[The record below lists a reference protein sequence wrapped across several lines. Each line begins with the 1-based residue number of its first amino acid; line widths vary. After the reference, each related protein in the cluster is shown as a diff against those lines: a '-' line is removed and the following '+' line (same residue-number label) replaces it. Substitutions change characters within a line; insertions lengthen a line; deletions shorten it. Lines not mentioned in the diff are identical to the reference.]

1 VLALDTSVDALVM
14 LVLGGVGGLYGAL
27 VGAPVYM
34 LLKHFSS
41 QWNPFYWMLIIGVL
55 LIAVV
60 MLGRGG
66 IVGLL
71 RVATGKF
78 RKEPA

>member
-1 VLALDTSVDALVM
+1 
-14 LVLGGVGGLYGAL
+14 
-27 VGAPVYM
+27 M

-66 IVGLL
+66 LLGLGRTAIDKL
-71 RVATGKF
+71 RGQEG
-78 RKEPA
+78 RS